1 MIYDVMLTEQAESDL
16 RGIYEHIAFE
26 LLEPD
31 YAKGQIDRLEKHILD
46 LANFPKKYR
55 EYTEEPWKSRGMRMM
70 SVDNYIVFYIPDD
83 TTAIVT
89 VNRVMYS
96 ARDFNKQL

>member
-16 RGIYEHIAFE
+16 RGIYEYIAFE

-46 LANFPKKYR
+46 LANFPKRYR
-55 EYTEEPWKSRGMRMM
+55 EYEDEPWKSRGMRMM
-70 SVDNYIVFYIPDD
+70 SVDNYVVFYIPDD
-83 TTAIVT
+83 SKSVVT
-89 VNRVMYS
+89 VNRIMYS
-96 ARDFNKQL
+96 ARDFKSQL